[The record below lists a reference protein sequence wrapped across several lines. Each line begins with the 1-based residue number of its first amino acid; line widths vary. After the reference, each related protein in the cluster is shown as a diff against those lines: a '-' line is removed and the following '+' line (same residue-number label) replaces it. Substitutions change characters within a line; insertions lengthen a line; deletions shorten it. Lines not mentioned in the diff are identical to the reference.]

1 MASNVK
7 HLMTV
12 KDLEALPDDGCHR
25 YELIEGELHVSP
37 APTIPHQLVLN
48 NLLFE
53 LTNYLRQNPIGILV
67 PGPGAELSEYNY
79 VIPDIAFARYER
91 LGSIVTK
98 DQFIAAPD
106 LMIEIV
112 SPGSKN
118 RKRDL
123 KLKHT
128 LYEKY
133 GVQEYWAVECWS
145 RSVIV
150 FRLNGNTLEEVRAL
164 KDEDDEL
171 ESALFPGLSLKLSII
186 FANTQMLP
194 DDLDFSHIL
203 PWLK

>member
-12 KDLEALPDDGCHR
+12 KDVKALPYDECHR

-37 APTIPHQLVLN
+37 APGIPHQLVLN

-79 VIPDIAFARYER
+79 VIPDIAFARNER
-91 LGSIVTK
+91 LASIITK
-98 DQFIAAPD
+98 GQFVAAPD

-128 LYEKY
+128 LYGEY
-133 GVQEYWAVECWS
+133 GVQEYWAVDCWS
-145 RSVIV
+145 HSVIV
-150 FRLNGNTLEEVRAL
+150 FRLSGNTLEEVMTL
-164 KDEDDEL
+164 EEYDDEL
-171 ESALFPGLSLKLSII
+171 ASPLFPGLSLKLSTI
-186 FANTQMLP
+186 FANTQKNT
-194 DDLDFSHIL
+194 DFDFSRIL

>member
-12 KDLEALPDDGCHR
+12 KDLEALPYDECHR

-37 APTIPHQLVLN
+37 APGIPHQLVLN
-48 NLLFE
+48 NLLID
-53 LTNYLRQNPIGILV
+53 LGNYLRQNPIGILV

-79 VIPDIAFARYER
+79 VIPDIVFARNER
-91 LGSIVTK
+91 LASIVDR

-150 FRLNGNTLEEVRAL
+150 FRLSGNTLVEVMTL
-164 KDEDDEL
+164 KEDDTL
-171 ESALFPGLSLKLSII
+171 ESPLFPGLSLKLSTI
-186 FANTQMLP
+186 FANTQMIP
-194 DDLDFSHIL
+194 DNLDFSHLL

>member
-12 KDLEALPDDGCHR
+12 KDLEALPYDECHR

-37 APTIPHQLVLN
+37 APGIPHQLVLN
-48 NLLFE
+48 NLLID
-53 LTNYLRQNPIGILV
+53 LGNYLRQNPIGILV

-79 VIPDIAFARYER
+79 VIPDIVFARNER
-91 LGSIVTK
+91 LASIVDR

-145 RSVIV
+145 RSVNV
-150 FRLNGNTLEEVRAL
+150 FRLSGNTLVEVMTL
-164 KDEDDEL
+164 KEDDTL
-171 ESALFPGLSLKLSII
+171 ESPLFPGLSLKLSTI
-186 FANTQMLP
+186 FANTQMIP
-194 DDLDFSHIL
+194 DNLDFSHLL

>member
-12 KDLEALPDDGCHR
+12 KDLEALPQDDCNR

-37 APTIPHQLVLN
+37 APNIPHQLVLN

-53 LTNYLRQNPIGILV
+53 LTNYLRQNPIGMLV

-79 VIPDIAFARYER
+79 VIPDIAFARNER
-91 LGSIVTK
+91 LASVIAKG
-98 DQFIAAPD
+98 QFIAAPD

-128 LYEKY
+128 LYGKY
-133 GVQEYWAVECWS
+133 GVQEYWAVECS
-145 RSVIV
+145 TCSVIV
-150 FRLNGNTLEEVRAL
+150 FRLSGNTLEEIKTL
-164 KDEDDEL
+164 KEDDTL
-171 ESALFPGLSLKLSII
+171 ESPLFPGLSLRLSTI
-186 FANTQMLP
+186 FQNTQMFP
-194 DDLDFSHIL
+194 DDFDFSRIM